1 MASAETSCEDL
12 VNLALPNAS
21 IDSSA
26 LVAAGSFPRFEQ
38 LPAFCRVMATLT
50 PTNDSDIK
58 VEFWLPASGWNGKFE
73 AVGNGGWAGA
83 IPYGSLAGALASG
96 YATAGTDTGHVG
108 GTADFAMGHPE
119 KLIDLAYR
127 SIH

>member
-1 MASAETSCEDL
+1 MKSRASRLLVFVALLAIPLTASAAASCENL
-12 VNLALPNAS
+12 VNLALPNAN

-26 LVAAGSFPRFEQ
+26 LVAEGTFPRFEQ

-58 VEFWLPASGWNGKFE
+58 VEIWLPVSGWNGKFE

-83 IPYGSLAGALASG
+83 IPSGSLAAALASG
-96 YATAGTDTGHVG
+96 YAT
-108 GTADFAMGHPE
+108 
-119 KLIDLAYR
+119 
-127 SIH
+127 